1 MALGG
6 NWAPSEGCLVKKWYV
21 IFDRRP
27 RRSERVDAP
36 MYNFDHVA
44 KTGELDGRR
53 ILGMWIIDEE
63 TEEVD
68 VTKIHGSVP
77 ENILRLYHADRRR
90 QTYSDPDR

>member
-6 NWAPSEGCLVKKWYV
+6 NWAPSGGCRVKQWFV

-36 MYNFDHVA
+36 MYSFDHVA
-44 KTGELDGRR
+44 KTGELDGRK

-63 TEEVD
+63 TEQIGIVSHD
-68 VTKIHGSVP
+68 VV
-77 ENILRLYHADRRR
+77 
-90 QTYSDPDR
+90 

>member
-1 MALGG
+1 VGR
-6 NWAPSEGCLVKKWYV
+6 LVKKWYA

-36 MYNFDHVA
+36 LYRFDHVA
-44 KTGELDGRR
+44 KTGELDGRK

-63 TEEVD
+63 SERVD

-77 ENILRLYHADRRR
+77 ENILHLYHAGRSR
-90 QTYSDPDR
+90 QTNSDPDR